1 MLLAGGWL
9 GHRFWKHRDQTA
21 PGPEARKETQEARKR
36 ITLLFSDEQAEF
48 LVGETREV
56 VDLGSPSAL
65 AQAVLE
71 ELLRGPRSGL
81 QPTIP
86 AGTRILSPVSCSQ
99 GLCTVDF
106 SEEFVTLHPGG
117 TSGELM
123 TVYSV
128 VESLCMN
135 VPGVK
140 KVQFLVAGK
149 PRESLA
155 GHLFIGGPVIS
166 DPSLL
171 KREAWQ
177 KP

>member
-9 GHRFWKHRDQTA
+9 GYRFWKQRDRTA

-106 SEEFVTLHPGG
+106 SEEFVTRHPGG
-117 TSGELM
+117 SSGELM

-128 VESLCMN
+128 VESLCIN

-140 KVQFLVAGK
+140 RVQFLVAGK

-155 GHLFIGGPVIS
+155 GHLFIGGPVTS

-177 KP
+177 NP